1 MGANHAVA
9 MRIINL
15 TPHRVTVR
23 NAGREWSFD
32 SVGMARVQDSADPAG
47 EAAGVPVVRV
57 RTGAVVGLPAPSP
70 GVTYL
75 VSRVL
80 AAALP
85 ERQDLVFPFGEIRD
99 EGGRIVAVE
108 SLGRFGK
115 ADAT

>member
-1 MGANHAVA
+1 MGGDHAA
-9 MRIINL
+9 IRIINL

-23 NAGREWSFD
+23 SGGGEWSFE
-32 SVGMARVQDSADPAG
+32 SEGAARVKDSSEPAG
-47 EAAGVPVVRV
+47 EVAGVPVLRIS
-57 RTGAVVGLPAPSP
+57 TGEVVGLPDPMP

-80 AAALP
+80 AAAMP

-108 SLGRFGK
+108 ALGRFS
-115 ADAT
+115 DSH